1 MAAATTS
8 SRAPPPSGLLA
19 RSAMAATASQSQTQT
34 QTQAPPLVQVRQPVL
49 RLRGA
54 ETGVRSQKRIQWAE
68 DVIDNEGL
76 GRKSSKGNDTQS
88 SCLSGST

>member
-1 MAAATTS
+1 MAAAATS
-8 SRAPPPSGLLA
+8 SRAPPPSGHLA
-19 RSAMAATASQSQTQT
+19 RSSMAATASQT

-54 ETGVRSQKRIQWAE
+54 ETGVRNKKRIQWAE

-76 GRKSSKGNDTQS
+76 GRKSSKGNA
-88 SCLSGST
+88 LSLSPRRKYSI

>member
-19 RSAMAATASQSQTQT
+19 RSAMATTASQTQT
-34 QTQAPPLVQVRQPVL
+34 QTPPLVQVRQPVL

-54 ETGVRSQKRIQWAE
+54 ETGVRSKKRIQWAE

-88 SCLSGST
+88 SCLSDST

>member
-1 MAAATTS
+1 MAAATPS
-8 SRAPPPSGLLA
+8 SRAPPPGLLA
-19 RSAMAATASQSQTQT
+19 RSAMAATASQT

-54 ETGVRSQKRIQWAE
+54 ETGVRSKKRIQWAE

-76 GRKSSKGNDTQS
+76 GRKSSKGIDYPS
-88 SCLSGST
+88 SCLSDST